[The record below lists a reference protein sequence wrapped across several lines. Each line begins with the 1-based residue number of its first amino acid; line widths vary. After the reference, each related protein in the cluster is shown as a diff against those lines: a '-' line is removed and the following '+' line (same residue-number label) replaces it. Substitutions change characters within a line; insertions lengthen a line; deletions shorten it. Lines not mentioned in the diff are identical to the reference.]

1 MKKSCLF
8 ILFVWIA
15 VAFAY
20 LQLFKGTEL
29 ESLYWIPVLFGLA
42 AAMIV
47 GNIQGVFMAL
57 NQRKAAATPF
67 GQWKDGDFVVVSGR
81 ISAIRSPITAPF
93 SGTSSCV
100 VEYEV
105 KLGDTPGGYYSGFLM
120 APSAVM
126 TNQGS
131 VRLVGFPMLV
141 DLPKE
146 IYIDTDS
153 YKRAGEYFAN
163 CKFEKKD
170 GNPLKLISQLS
181 AVLSDDDGEVKAD
194 FYDKNMSL
202 HVLEEVEP
210 GEESITLAEQIE
222 IGLEAGGYDLE
233 EIVIKN
239 GDEVTASGTYR
250 QSKQAIDIGS
260 GIKNLTHSL
269 KLGTVNY
276 STGAML
282 RNSFV
287 TLIIIGGIFVTAN
300 WFVLKE
306 IGIDPNNLIS
316 IVADKLN

>member
-15 VAFAY
+15 VALGY
-20 LQLFKGTEL
+20 IQLFKGTEL
-29 ESLYWIPVLFGLA
+29 ETLYWIPVLFGLA

-47 GNIQGVFMAL
+47 GNIQGVFLAL
-57 NQRKAAATPF
+57 KQRKAAATPF

-81 ISAIRSPITAPF
+81 ISAIRTPIAAPF

-141 DLPKE
+141 EIPKE
-146 IYIDTDS
+146 TYRDTAS

-194 FYDKNMSL
+194 FYDKKMSL
-202 HVLEEVEP
+202 HVLEEVDP
-210 GEESITLAEQIE
+210 GEEKITLAEQIH
-222 IGLEAGGYDLE
+222 IGLEGGGYDLE

-250 QSKQAIDIGS
+250 QAKQAIDIGS

-269 KLGTVNY
+269 KLGTVAY
-276 STGAML
+276 STASML
-282 RNSFV
+282 RNSLV
-287 TLIIIGGIFVTAN
+287 TLIIIGGIFVAAN
-300 WFVLKE
+300 WFVLKQ
-306 IGIDPNNLIS
+306 IGMDPNLLINS
-316 IVADKLN
+316 ASELFR